1 MDLRFAVSDTP
12 RATENTSEEVQ
23 DFSLEAAELEMV
35 LEMKSEEGLDFE
47 TAVKSALASSGNEW
61 LFTFPADRLPQP
73 AKHAAAVQIC
83 SGDETTPFYV
93 VQEEGSSNFSLLGHG
108 DIDAAY
114 LDFARNYASV
124 ALALVPVL
132 ERSRYQDYH

>member
-73 AKHAAAVQIC
+73 AL
-83 SGDETTPFYV
+83 YV
-93 VQEEGSSNFSLLGHG
+93 RQAGITG
-108 DIDAAY
+108 
-114 LDFARNYASV
+114 
-124 ALALVPVL
+124 PVL
-132 ERSRYQDYH
+132 TTRHQQHLPDEL

>member
-12 RATENTSEEVQ
+12 RATKDTAKEIQ
-23 DFSLEAAELEMV
+23 DFSLEAAEFEMV

-47 TAVKSALASSGNEW
+47 SAVKSALASSGNEW
-61 LFTFPADRLPQP
+61 LFAFPADRLPQP

-93 VQEEGSSNFSLLGHG
+93 VQEEGSSNFSLLGRG
-108 DIDAAY
+108 DIDSAY
-114 LDFARNYASV
+114 LDFARNYANV

-132 ERSRYQDYH
+132 ERSRDLDYH